1 MIDIPINFRVISEK
15 LNKERQSTNK
25 EIIDKNISKYI
36 PGLAE
41 RAYQRIINFIKAK
54 RQLVDPSSAEIQN
67 IEFHIKLSANQYANP
82 RVFIFVFLWKEKKQ
96 K

>member
-1 MIDIPINFRVISEK
+1 MISEK
-15 LNKERQSTNK
+15 LNKERQSINK

-54 RQLVDPSSAEIQN
+54 RQLVDPSLAEI
-67 IEFHIKLSANQYANP
+67 
-82 RVFIFVFLWKEKKQ
+82 
-96 K
+96 